1 MIITVDCIIR
11 EHQPCKSRAADIEQ
25 AKPGRVQ
32 RQDLPGLQAATA
44 TLLGRLLRL
53 LLVPTLSKKQHVRK
67 ALYYSPSPIL
77 ESKQDSSNALS
88 SPAKLMIAFCDTMEA
103 TSL

>member
-1 MIITVDCIIR
+1 MIITVGCLKR
-11 EHQPCKSRAADIEQ
+11 EHQPCKSGAGDRER

-53 LLVPTLSKKQHVRK
+53 LLVPTLSEKQHVRR

-77 ESKQDSSNALS
+77 KVSRTTLMLCQALQN
-88 SPAKLMIAFCDTMEA
+88 
-103 TSL
+103 